1 MKVDINKIRL
11 CKSIALA
18 LIRFLP
24 LMLIV
29 AAFSRLSYGATPQ
42 IISDISQ
49 VKGVLG
55 QLGPALSAMLFI
67 VAGIFYAIGQML
79 PPDKKA
85 NFHTAAINII
95 IGAIVVGVLSFASTS
110 LSTASTHILSNF
122 SQINSTG

>member
-1 MKVDINKIRL
+1 MKIDINKISQHKRM
-11 CKSIALA
+11 AQA
-18 LIRFLP
+18 LIRLLP
-24 LMLIV
+24 LMLMV
-29 AAFSRLSYGATPQ
+29 MVFFRPSYGATPQ

-55 QLGPALSAMLFI
+55 QLGPALSAMLFV